1 MERVVLL
8 NKNNPPIPPLQK
20 GGEGRLFTKGGR
32 GGITD
37 KKGISLI
44 EVMIA
49 LVVLLVV
56 SLALM
61 QTALV
66 SIDAN
71 MTNILRDEAVG
82 IAEMRMNETRNTSF
96 DSLVSDGAD
105 IPITRNI
112 RSITNF
118 PYTTRMTV
126 TNLNTTVN
134 RVDITVGWTWK
145 GENYTHSI
153 TTIVRRP

>member
-1 MERVVLL
+1 MLRIVL
-8 NKNNPPIPPLQK
+8 P
-20 GGEGRLFTKGGR
+20 
-32 GGITD
+32 D
-37 KKGISLI
+37 KKGLTLV

-49 LVVLLVV
+49 LVVLLLV
-56 SLALM
+56 SIALM

-71 MTNILRDEAVG
+71 TKNALRDEAVG
-82 IAEMRMNETRNTSF
+82 IAEMRINQARNTPF

-145 GENYTHSI
+145 GENHTHSI

>member
-1 MERVVLL
+1 MLQIALL
-8 NKNNPPIPPLQK
+8 NRNNPPTPP
-20 GGEGRLFTKGGR
+20 FTKGGL
-32 GGITD
+32 GGTTD
-37 KKGISLI
+37 EKGLTLV

-71 MTNILRDEAVG
+71 MTNILRDEAVS
-82 IAEMRMNETRNTSF
+82 IAEIRMNETRNTSF
-96 DSLVSDGAD
+96 DSLVSDAAD
-105 IPITRNI
+105 VPITRDIRNI
-112 RSITNF
+112 AGFS
-118 PYTTRMTV
+118 YATRMTV
-126 TNLNTTVN
+126 ANLNTDN
-134 RVDITVGWTWK
+134 KQVDIRVGWTWK
-145 GENYTHSI
+145 GENHTHNI

>member
-1 MERVVLL
+1 VLLLRVEVTALL
-8 NKNNPPIPPLQK
+8 NKK
-20 GGEGRLFTKGGR
+20 GLT
-32 GGITD
+32 
-37 KKGISLI
+37 LV

-49 LVVLLVV
+49 LVVLLIV

-71 MTNILRDEAVG
+71 MANILRDEAVS
-82 IAEMRMNETRNTSF
+82 IAEMRMNEARNISF

-105 IPITRNI
+105 VPITRDFRNI
-112 RSITNF
+112 TGF

-126 TNLNTTVN
+126 ANLNTDN
-134 RVDITVGWTWK
+134 RQVDIRVGWTWK
-145 GENYTHSI
+145 GENYTHNI

>member
-1 MERVVLL
+1 ML
-8 NKNNPPIPPLQK
+8 NKK
-20 GGEGRLFTKGGR
+20 GLT
-32 GGITD
+32 
-37 KKGISLI
+37 LV

-49 LVVLLVV
+49 LVVLLLV

-71 MTNILRDEAVG
+71 MRNVLRDEAVG
-82 IAEMRMNETRNTSF
+82 IAEMRMNEARNTPF

-126 TNLNTTVN
+126 TNLNTVN